1 MPPIHTLIS
10 ACVGESAAKALFSHM
25 DIHPALT
32 QASSGEVSRA
42 VLAQALNMV
51 LFHGLLERVP
61 VGKAYVEGEV
71 SQNQRKI
78 MFDHGAVRTVRW
90 PSGGLPQGEEALL
103 RILRPLGFAMAATYP
118 LPALKMTGR
127 AYRHQDFPQDI
138 AQFFV
143 SELHPEQFSPAFQ
156 DGVTRV
162 LASSKNPLDDDAAA
176 TLLHLEQTGTLPL
189 QQALEALPKWAAC
202 FDKHHADVA
211 LSDYELLLTES
222 AEMAWIAT
230 EGNAFN
236 HATDRVEDVHL
247 AAQQQRQRGRP
258 IKDKVEVSSSGRVRQ
273 TAFVAARVER
283 TMAAPLGSVVRSVPG
298 SFFELI
304 SRDVVQ
310 ADSPLLDLAFDAGN
324 ATGIFGMTR
333 AKA

>member
-1 MPPIHTLIS
+1 MSTLHSLVS
-10 ACVGESAAKALFSHM
+10 ACLGESATHVLFSRM
-25 DIHPALT
+25 DVHPVLT
-32 QASSGEVSRA
+32 QALPGDISRA

-61 VGKAYVEGEV
+61 VGKAYVESETT
-71 SQNQRKI
+71 QNHRKI
-78 MFDHGAVRTVRW
+78 VFDHGALRTVRW
-90 PSGGLPQGEEALL
+90 PCGDLPQGEEAIL

-143 SELHPEQFSPAFQ
+143 SELHPERFSPAFQ

-162 LASSKNPLDDDAAA
+162 LASSKNPLDEDAAA
-176 TLLHLEQTGTLPL
+176 TLLHLEQTGTLPM
-189 QQALEALPKWAAC
+189 QQALEALPQWAAC

-211 LSDYELLLTES
+211 LSDYELLLAES

-236 HATDRVEDVHL
+236 HATDRVADVHL
-247 AAQQQRQRGRP
+247 AAQQQRQLGRP
-258 IKDKVEVSSSGRVRQ
+258 IKDTVEVSSSGRVRQ
-273 TAFVAARVER
+273 TAFVAARVKR
-283 TMAAPLGSVVRSVPG
+283 AMAGPHGQVMQNVPG

-304 SRDVVQ
+304 SRDTLQTNPRV
-310 ADSPLLDLAFDAGN
+310 LDLAFDAGN

-333 AKA
+333 AKT

>member
-1 MPPIHTLIS
+1 MPSIHTLVS
-10 ACVGESAAKALFSHM
+10 ACLGKSAAAALFSQM

-32 QASSGEVSRA
+32 QSSSGDISRA

-61 VGKAYVEGEV
+61 VGKDYVEGEV
-71 SQNQRKI
+71 AQNHRKI
-78 MFDHGAVRTVRW
+78 VFDHGAVRTVRW
-90 PSGGLPQGEEALL
+90 PCGDMPQGEEALV
-103 RILRPLGFAMAATYP
+103 RIFRPLGFKLAATYP
-118 LPALKMTGR
+118 LPKLKMTGR
-127 AYRHQDFPQDI
+127 AYCHQDFPQDI

-143 SELHPEQFSPAFQ
+143 SELHPEQFSPTFQ

-162 LASSKNPLDDDAAA
+162 LASSKNPLNEEDMA
-176 TLLHLEQTGTLPL
+176 TLALLDQKGELAM
-189 QQALEALPKWAAC
+189 QQALKALPKWAAC
-202 FDKHHADVA
+202 FEKQHADVA
-211 LSDYELLLTES
+211 LSDYELLLPES

-236 HATDRVEDVHL
+236 HATDRVQDVHV
-247 AAQQQRQRGRP
+247 AAQQQRQLGRQ
-258 IKDKVEVSSSGRVRQ
+258 IKYKVEVSSSARVRQ

-283 TMAAPLGSVVRSVPG
+283 AMTSADGFVMRSVPG

-304 SRDVVQ
+304 SRDVLQ
-310 ADSPLLDLAFDAGN
+310 ADLSTLDLAFDAGN
-324 ATGIFGMTR
+324 ATGIFGMTQ